1 MTLFEMLRNMAAGV
15 DDEIDGLKREAGVEL
30 DRELADQ
37 LGIDPSTVAGWRRRG
52 AVPERYKLR
61 VFSSAAESAGRGLPT
76 SGLIGLREAYIFAL
90 IRLVV
95 KEYPDAGYGAPNYE
109 AVYFGFRL
117 GGLHAYLKR
126 RFGLESNPEKLRS
139 IYDEVQAEIAAADI
153 PVWIETLRAY

>member
-1 MTLFEMLRNMAAGV
+1 MADGV
-15 DDEIDGLKREAGVEL
+15 GDEIDSLKREAGVEL

-37 LGIDPSTVAGWRRRG
+37 LGIDPSTIAGWRRRG

-61 VFSSAAESAGRGLPT
+61 VFSKAARSAGRDLPT

-95 KEYPDAGYGAPNYE
+95 LEYPDAGYGAPNYE
-109 AVYFGFRL
+109 AIYFGFRL

-126 RFGLESNPEKLRS
+126 RFGLESDPDKLFA
-139 IYDEVQAEIAAADI
+139 IYNEVRTEIADADI